1 MYNNPHQRTNVLFI
15 IRVKMKNSE
24 IAEMVGNT
32 MHKVEQLSEM
42 YGSLHND
49 NSKPV
54 IENGFVDVASQ
65 SLSAGITVIKNKLSR
80 YDGTVKSLIISVSSR
95 PSDDFKNKVMAMAG
109 ELKSINSNLKTL
121 SAINLP
127 MHMTDQEACYVG
139 IGYYG
144 N

>member
-1 MYNNPHQRTNVLFI
+1 
-15 IRVKMKNSE
+15 MKNSE

-42 YGSLHND
+42 YGALRSD
-49 NSKPV
+49 DSKPV

-65 SLSAGITVIKNKLSR
+65 SLSAGVTIIKNKLSR
-80 YDGTVKSLIISVSSR
+80 YEGSVKSMIISVSSR
-95 PSDDFKNKVMAMAG
+95 PNDVFKNKVMAMAG
-109 ELKSINSNLKTL
+109 RLKAINSNLNTL
-121 SAINLP
+121 NEINIP
-127 MHMTDQEACYVG
+127 VHMTDQEACYVG